1 MFCLVHVL
9 PVRGNRT
16 TCVFPF
22 SARGVKYDKCV
33 AIIPGNTSLMCGTV
47 SNTNQWGICIPG
59 EWISLHC
66 LYCKFNTLPIRVLL
80 LILIKKV
87 KCQVT
92 PHGREVIKYKTQSKS
107 NVKYKIACAM
117 LYFVDSVNRS

>member
-1 MFCLVHVL
+1 MFCLVRAV
-9 PVRGNRT
+9 PVEGEMT
-16 TCVFPF
+16 TCVCPF
-22 SARGVKYDKCV
+22 TARRVTYHKCV
-33 AIIPGNTSLMCGTV
+33 PLINENNSLVCGTV
-47 SNTNQWGICIPG
+47 SKTYKWGICIPG

-66 LYCKFNTLPIRVLL
+66 LYCKFKTLPIRVLL

-117 LYFVDSVNRS
+117 LYFVDSENRS